1 MTLQRSISSLLLNYC
16 LAPTEYSTRDPH
28 ISSHVSSPVMELNV
42 VLRYLISTNSR
53 YCHRTLVW
61 ASFVLLFCLN
71 GRNKSSWRR
80 RIFLRLWSFE
90 RSSLQEPEHGES
102 HASYDKQE
110 QEGNRPAAY
119 LRSSSL
125 LPVSFEPG
133 VTGSSIRLSS
143 TNAHAVRNSIP
154 VLYRW
159 PS

>member
-1 MTLQRSISSLLLNYC
+1 MIASPCDPPTVHLVLTPQLLSGSDRVLNTRSPHLLPRLVTSDG
-16 LAPTEYSTRDPH
+16 TECCSQ
-28 ISSHVSSPVMELNV
+28 VF
-42 VLRYLISTNSR
+42 STNSR
-53 YCHRTLVW
+53 CCHRTLVW

-154 VLYRW
+154 VL
-159 PS
+159 